1 MNRREFTRLT
11 SLAALSWPYKNGL
24 EGIIGTGHFQ
34 NNDDIKKQSIA
45 AFKRFESVW
54 NFNDFWKRGNT
65 FDACLTFADAMHR
78 KWPNDAEVISMQ
90 ERIGEMLEENY
101 LFFMSFDAGK
111 LWADD
116 FGWWGLM
123 GINARRH
130 LLRLGKKSL
139 ADKYAYLTIHLC
151 WEQERDHAYDFS
163 DKALPVPHGCR
174 NGDANGQNKGV
185 KNTVTNVLFFLLS
198 CRIYRQTLEEN
209 LADKDKYLEMAY
221 RQWIWFDSWF
231 NLEKYG
237 YLQKLKSG
245 GALVHERPTA
255 FFESSDYKDTTHPTW
270 EKGWVW
276 TGDQGMLLTAL
287 TDMLAIKNNLAEWI
301 EKNKIDEGFTVAVFE
316 KNVTNYIH
324 LLSKGIKSALT
335 GNADSIIREAP
346 LNANFGPE
354 FGNDYL
360 SGRGIMMRY
369 LGKLDK
375 QINHID
381 FSKNIKATAAA
392 IWKTRDTTTN
402 QFKPEFTTIEND
414 KSYVNQYRQLTGF
427 GDNVH
432 QWQIEAMN
440 EQQKFGVCQSIGLD
454 AYGAVINSL

>member
-1 MNRREFTRLT
+1 MNRREFARLT
-11 SLAALSWPYKNGL
+11 SLAALTLPYKNMFGGMV
-24 EGIIGTGHFQ
+24 GIDPFQ
-34 NNDDIKKQSIA
+34 NDDDIKKQSIA

-54 NFNDFWKRGNT
+54 DFNDFWKRGNT
-65 FDACLTFADAMHR
+65 FDGCLTFADAMQS
-78 KWPNDAEVISMQ
+78 KWPADAEVISMQ

-130 LLRLGKKSL
+130 LLRLGKTSL
-139 ADKYAYLTIHLC
+139 ADKYALLSTHLC
-151 WEQERDHAYDFS
+151 WEQERNHAYDFS
-163 DKALPVPHGCR
+163 DTAKPVPHGCR

-198 CRIYRQTLEEN
+198 CRIYRLTLEEN
-209 LADKDKYLEMAY
+209 IADIDKYLEMAY
-221 RQWIWFDSWF
+221 RQWVWFDSWF

-237 YLQKLKSG
+237 YLQKLKPG
-245 GALVHERPTA
+245 GALVEERPTA
-255 FFESSDYKDTTHPTW
+255 FFEGSDYKDKTHPTW

-276 TGDQGMLLTAL
+276 TGDQGMLLAAL
-287 TDMLAIKNNLAEWI
+287 TDMLAIKNKLDEWI
-301 EKNKIDEGFTVAVFE
+301 KKNNIDPGFNVDAFE
-316 KNVTNYIH
+316 KTVINYIN

-335 GNADSIIREAP
+335 GNTDSIIREAP
-346 LNANFGPE
+346 FNANFGPE

-360 SGRGIMMRY
+360 AGRGIMMRY
-369 LGKLDK
+369 LGKLNK
-375 QINHID
+375 QMKPID
-381 FSKNIKATAAA
+381 FRKNTQATAAA
-392 IWKTRDTTTN
+392 IWKTRDTTNN

-414 KSYVNQYRQLTGF
+414 KLYVNQYRKLTGI
-427 GDNVH
+427 GDEVH
-432 QWQIEAMN
+432 QWQIQTMN

-454 AYGAVINSL
+454 AFGAVINSL